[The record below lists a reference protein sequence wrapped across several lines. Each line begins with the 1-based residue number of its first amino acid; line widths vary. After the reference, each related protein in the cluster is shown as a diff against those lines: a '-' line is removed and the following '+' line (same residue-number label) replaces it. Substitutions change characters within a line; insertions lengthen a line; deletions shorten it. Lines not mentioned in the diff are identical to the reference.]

1 VDSDQSRPA
10 FSLAHCGSDRVAR
23 RRALGRL
30 MDTNGARPGWS
41 LSFRV
46 PRSAKRPERNHDGHE
61 LVSRP
66 NVWWTPRRRGGRVVE
81 RAPSSSGDTGG
92 SQHTLVLTPANAEA
106 RDTLVSGIT
115 GAHQPG
121 AIRAGRRLH
130 EQEHDPARRP
140 RGLRRRA
147 HRGGGPHRG
156 ELSSRGAAPMG
167 WAWCSTPSAKGT
179 AVS

>member
-1 VDSDQSRPA
+1 
-10 FSLAHCGSDRVAR
+10 
-23 RRALGRL
+23 

-106 RDTLVSGIT
+106 LDTLVSGIT
-115 GAHQPG
+115 GAHNDYVYVFASPPFGAQHRDLEVGPGPGRTRLDREREVVRQPDRLARFEQDAG
-121 AIRAGRRLH
+121 STNKSTIRLEGHAAYGVERT
-130 EQEHDPARRP
+130 
-140 RGLRRRA
+140 
-147 HRGGGPHRG
+147 
-156 ELSSRGAAPMG
+156 GAAVRI
-167 WAWCSTPSAKGT
+167 AAS
-179 AVS
+179 